1 MRRAKIVCTLGPSTN
16 SYEAILGLMKKGM
29 DVARLNCSHA
39 THDLLTDL
47 VTKVRKASE
56 EHSRPVAIL
65 LDLQGP
71 KLRIGKFPQGPVAI
85 QEGDEIIITTEAQA
99 EDTAQKISTNYEPLA
114 DDVRVGNR
122 ILIDDGNIELRVKAI
137 RKPEVVC
144 EVVHGGMLSSR
155 KGLNLPGVKT
165 SIPCLTE
172 KDSSDL
178 YHGLSLNVDYIALS
192 FVRHPADVST
202 VQQMIRDQD
211 KSTPVIAKIEKPEAV
226 DCIDDIVAVADGIM
240 VARGDMAVELS
251 PQQVPSVQKRII
263 HKCNAAG
270 IPVILATQMLE
281 SMVQHARPTRA
292 EASDVANGVFD
303 GADALMLSAESASG
317 KYPFASVQIMTDI
330 IGQAERDRE
339 SLIVRQLETPPVI
352 SVADAI
358 EAAAAQIARHTEAR
372 AICCITNSGKGAL
385 ALAKYRP
392 PVPVFALTDRKEVLQ
407 RLSLIW
413 GVKGIL
419 IPEITQMDN
428 PYLFVEEKVATW
440 WNQFLVPSHRP
451 LVRGEYLVITVGL
464 PTLNR
469 TKTNTVKVNAIS
481 QDWGIAK

>member
-39 THDLLTDL
+39 SHELLTDL
-47 VTKVRKASE
+47 VTKIRRASDE
-56 EHSRPVAIL
+56 QKRPVAIL

-71 KLRIGKFPQGPVAI
+71 KLRIGKFPKPVDI
-85 QEGDEIIITTEAQA
+85 QAGDEIIITTEEQE
-99 EDTAQKISTNYEPLA
+99 EDTAKKISTNYIQLA
-114 DDVRVGNR
+114 DDVQVDDR
-122 ILIDDGNIELRVKAI
+122 ILIDDGNVELRVKEI

-144 EVVHGGMLSSR
+144 EVKFGGKLSSR

-172 KDSSDL
+172 KDTADL
-178 YHGLSLNVDYIALS
+178 YHGLSLDVDYVALS

-202 VQQMIRDQD
+202 VQQIIRDQA
-211 KSTPVIAKIEKPEAV
+211 KNTPVIAKIEKPEAV
-226 DCIDDIVAVADGIM
+226 DCIDDIVAVADGMM

-251 PQQVPSVQKRII
+251 PQEVPSVQKQII
-263 HKCNAAG
+263 HKCNVAG
-270 IPVILATQMLE
+270 LPVILATQMLE
-281 SMVQHARPTRA
+281 SMVENARPTRA

-303 GADALMLSAESASG
+303 GADALMLSAETASG
-317 KYPFASVQIMTDI
+317 KYPLETVQIMTDI
-330 IGQAERDRE
+330 IGQAEKDRE
-339 SLIVRQLETPPVI
+339 RLLVRKLETPPVI

-358 EAAAAQIARHTEAR
+358 ESAAAQIARDTEAR

-419 IPEITQMDN
+419 IPTIAEVED
-428 PYLFVEEKVATW
+428 PYLFVEEQVALW
-440 WNQFLVPSHRP
+440 WNKFLVPSHYP
-451 LVRGEYLVITVGL
+451 LRRGEYLVITVGL

-469 TKTNTVKVNAIS
+469 TKTNTVKVNSICK
-481 QDWGIAK
+481 DWGIQN